1 MEETDVDVNKNM
13 MEVDPNDR
21 FRKAKINALEVKR
34 QKDIN
39 TVEFIKMQE
48 TKSKKRNSIKKFDNR
63 LTGTNQVEKV
73 NRNKTADK
81 KMSQRRRKKVFT
93 LVSKKSYI
101 GLKCKSR
108 RLF

>member
-1 MEETDVDVNKNM
+1 MEETDVDVNKNIM
-13 MEVDPNDR
+13 KIDPNDR

-81 KMSQRRRKKVFT
+81 KMSQRRRKKVFP

>member
-13 MEVDPNDR
+13 MKIDPNDR

-63 LTGTNQVEKV
+63 LTGPNQVEKV

-81 KMSQRRRKKVFT
+81 KMSQRRRKKVFP

>member
-1 MEETDVDVNKNM
+1 MKI
-13 MEVDPNDR
+13 DPNDR

-34 QKDIN
+34 QKDLN

-63 LTGTNQVEKV
+63 LTEINQVEKV
-73 NRNKTADK
+73 KLKLISTGIKQPTKRC
-81 KMSQRRRKKVFT
+81 RKDVVKNFT

-108 RLF
+108 GLF

>member
-13 MEVDPNDR
+13 MKIDPNDR

-81 KMSQRRRKKVFT
+81 KMSQRRRKKVFP

>member
-1 MEETDVDVNKNM
+1 MKI
-13 MEVDPNDR
+13 DPNDR

-81 KMSQRRRKKVFT
+81 KMSQRRRKKVFP

>member
-1 MEETDVDVNKNM
+1 MEETDVDVNKNIM
-13 MEVDPNDR
+13 KIDPNDR
-21 FRKAKINALEVKR
+21 FRKAKTNALEVKR

-81 KMSQRRRKKVFT
+81 KMSQRRRKKVFP

>member
-48 TKSKKRNSIKKFDNR
+48 TKSKSKKRNSIKKFDNR
-63 LTGTNQVEKV
+63 LTETNQVEKV
-73 NRNKTADK
+73 K
-81 KMSQRRRKKVFT
+81 
-93 LVSKKSYI
+93 L
-101 GLKCKSR
+101 
-108 RLF
+108 

>member
-81 KMSQRRRKKVFT
+81 KMSQRRRKKVFP